1 MCLYSY
7 VAVSADDQVILA
19 QLLSFWFLRQMSI
32 TDGNL
37 KKKRFIIKN
46 NYLKMR

>member
-7 VAVSADDQVILA
+7 VAVSADHQVILA

-37 KKKRFIIKN
+37 KKN
-46 NYLKMR
+46 DL